1 MSPLWQKGHE
11 GTHLNPLESIG
22 YLTSQLLIS
31 KWTKD
36 VSETTYFILPNLF
49 IKPCKTF
56 VLCSAALIRGN
67 RTNCTQFSRKLDWL
81 VSKLERLESSSGI
94 MGTTFFSD
102 PLVNIWK
109 NQKLLHRCHLFAK
122 HLF

>member
-11 GTHLNPLESIG
+11 GTPQPSRKHRVPDFTVA
-22 YLTSQLLIS
+22 YLQVDQRCQQNDLLYF
-31 KWTKD
+31 TKPF
-36 VSETTYFILPNLF
+36 Y
-49 IKPCKTF
+49 KTF

-94 MGTTFFSD
+94 MGTIFFSD
-102 PLVNIWK
+102 PLVKIWK
-109 NQKLLHRCHLFAK
+109 NQKLLH
-122 HLF
+122 